1 MPERAPLAVAAICAA
16 ALGAIVLTAAADDR
30 RVAFA
35 FGVPPAGIVVTLA
48 RGDEACQRPIDVPAS
63 ADGVRFTAAVREGMG
78 APLRVRVQREEGAA
92 SATVLALGGRQAA
105 VEAPVGVREGERV
118 AICVRS
124 EARGAV
130 GLYGG
135 PVQAAGESA
144 LYAAGQP
151 VPADL
156 SLEFVHAEPRSALS
170 LAPAVLERAA
180 LFNASWVAPWLL
192 WGLAAA
198 FAIAVPALL
207 TGALRGALRD
217 PGPPGPGEDG
227 P

>member
-1 MPERAPLAVAAICAA
+1 MPERAPLVVAAICAA
-16 ALGAIVLTAAADDR
+16 ALGAIVATAAADDR

-35 FGVPPAGIVVTLA
+35 FGVPHTGMVATLA

-63 ADGVRFTAAVREGMG
+63 ADRVRFTAAVSEGTA
-78 APLRVRVQREEGAA
+78 APLRVWVQRGEGAA
-92 SATVLALGGRQAA
+92 SATVLARGGGGAA

-118 AICVRS
+118 AVCVES
-124 EARGAV
+124 QARGTV

-135 PVQAAGESA
+135 PFQVAESA
-144 LYAAGQP
+144 LYVEGRP

-156 SLEFVHAEPRSALS
+156 SLEFVRAESRSALS
-170 LAPAVLERAA
+170 LVPAMLERAA

-207 TGALRGALRD
+207 TRALRGALRD
-217 PGPPGPGEDG
+217 PDPPGPGAG
-227 P
+227 GRR